1 MSVDAVSGRRG
12 AVVRRAVLAATLDE
26 LGEGGYASLGI
37 ERVAARAGV
46 HKTTVYRRWPD
57 RESLVTDA
65 LLELAADD
73 FAIPDTGDVDRDL
86 RAFARALVE
95 WLHGPVGRPLVA
107 MLGSDAARLPAAVD
121 ARQRF
126 FATRAAALG
135 ERMRSAVDGGQL
147 PPAIDPSAL
156 LSTIVAPLYLRLLV
170 TGAPVTA
177 ADGVRAVDVALLAA
191 REGLLG

>member
-1 MSVDAVSGRRG
+1 MSPDAVTGRRG
-12 AVVRRAVLAATLDE
+12 AVVRRAVLAATLAE
-26 LGEGGYASLGI
+26 LGEGGYATLGI

-73 FAIPDTGDVDRDL
+73 FAVPDTGDVDLDL
-86 RAFARALVE
+86 RTFAESLVG

-135 ERMRSAVDGGQL
+135 ERVRSAVDLGQV
-147 PPAIDPSAL
+147 PAGTDPLAL

-170 TGAPVTA
+170 TGAPVTP
-177 ADGVRAVDVALLAA
+177 ADGSRAVDVALLAA
-191 REGLLG
+191 RADLLG

>member
-1 MSVDAVSGRRG
+1 MSADAVSGRRG
-12 AVVRRAVLAATLDE
+12 AVVRRAVLEATLEE

-57 RESLVTDA
+57 RETLVTDA
-65 LLELAADD
+65 LLELAAAD

-86 RAFARALVE
+86 HAFAQSLVE
-95 WLHGPVGRPLVA
+95 WLHGPVGRPMVA

-126 FATRAAALG
+126 FANRAAALG
-135 ERMRSAVDGGQL
+135 TRVRSAVDLGQL
-147 PPAIDPSAL
+147 PARTDPLDL

-170 TGAPVTA
+170 TGAPVTP
-177 ADGVRAVDVALLAA
+177 ADGSRAVDVALLAA
-191 REGLLG
+191 RADLLG

>member
-1 MSVDAVSGRRG
+1 MPSSAWGQGRAGRGQGVPGRAGRRG
-12 AVVRRAVLAATLDE
+12 AVVRRAVLAATLAE

-86 RAFARALVE
+86 
-95 WLHGPVGRPLVA
+95 
-107 MLGSDAARLPAAVD
+107 
-121 ARQRF
+121 
-126 FATRAAALG
+126 
-135 ERMRSAVDGGQL
+135 
-147 PPAIDPSAL
+147 
-156 LSTIVAPLYLRLLV
+156 LSSR
-170 TGAPVTA
+170 
-177 ADGVRAVDVALLAA
+177 
-191 REGLLG
+191 